1 MEGITRQELL
11 KIARLSH
18 MEISDSEIDAL
29 MVDITQVL
37 AYAARVTE
45 VTVQVPESEQLT
57 NVFRDDVVEPCTPD
71 PLLAI
76 APERVHDFY
85 VVPKILENN

>member
-1 MEGITRQELL
+1 MEITRDELL

-18 MEISDSEIDAL
+18 MEISESEIGAL
-29 MVDITQVL
+29 LADIDNVL
-37 AYAARVTE
+37 AYAKRVNE
-45 VTVQVPESEQLT
+45 VKVDLPAGQRLT
-57 NVFRDDVVEPCTPD
+57 NVFRDDVAAPCNPD
-71 PLLAI
+71 PLLAQ